1 MCAGAVRAHRTLRR
15 PAHSGQFAHQAI
27 SGARAESLE
36 PCDGQPSD
44 AGVASALVNTGQQ
57 VRGAV
62 GTAALLNTIAATV
75 TASYLAARSPS
86 PANTAAAAVAGDTRA
101 FLLSAGIFLVA
112 AGVSAVILPSGPNPV
127 ALNPALP
134 T

>member
-1 MCAGAVRAHRTLRR
+1 
-15 PAHSGQFAHQAI
+15 
-27 SGARAESLE
+27 
-36 PCDGQPSD
+36 
-44 AGVASALVNTGQQ
+44 VASALVNTGQQ